1 MPIPTCRHRHHPFDQ
16 SGAGKQLAA
25 QRRSIALIRFTA
37 IPEPLEVTVDENAIV
52 DWLLDARPGDRIVYF
67 RGFLGLDRCKTGRI
81 EDAARRR
88 QLVAVA
94 NRIMAAA
101 EQGLVMPVQKR
112 IGEEDALYIAVRTLS
127 AVRPRSRGHDAT
139 SSRGNQRTVAAGN
152 EPSLTAA
159 VPASR
164 LHPVRAVAADNARE
178 ALS

>member
-1 MPIPTCRHRHHPFDQ
+1 M
-16 SGAGKQLAA
+16 
-25 QRRSIALIRFTA
+25 IRFA
-37 IPEPLEVTVDENAIV
+37 PIPEPLEVTVDENAIV

-88 QLVAVA
+88 QLVSVA
-94 NRIMAAA
+94 HRIMAAA

-112 IGEEDALYIAVRTLS
+112 MGEEDALYIAVRTLS
-127 AVRPRSRGHDAT
+127 ALGSRSHGRDRT
-139 SSRGNQRTVAAGN
+139 SGRGNQRTVAAGN
-152 EPSLTAA
+152 EASATAA

-178 ALS
+178 VLS

>member
-1 MPIPTCRHRHHPFDQ
+1 M
-16 SGAGKQLAA
+16 
-25 QRRSIALIRFTA
+25 IRFAA
-37 IPEPLEVTVDENAIV
+37 IPEPLAVTVDENAIV

-81 EDAARRR
+81 EDTARRR

-101 EQGLVMPVQKR
+101 EQGLVIPVQKR

-127 AVRPRSRGHDAT
+127 ALRPRSRGCDA
-139 SSRGNQRTVAAGN
+139 SSGRGNQRTVSAGN
-152 EPSLTAA
+152 EASVTTA

-164 LHPVRAVAADNARE
+164 LHQTRTVAAKTARE

>member
-1 MPIPTCRHRHHPFDQ
+1 M
-16 SGAGKQLAA
+16 
-25 QRRSIALIRFTA
+25 IRFA
-37 IPEPLEVTVDENAIV
+37 PIPEPLAVTVDENAIV
-52 DWLLDARPGDRIVYF
+52 DWLLDALPGDRIVYF

-88 QLVAVA
+88 QLVSVA

-127 AVRPRSRGHDAT
+127 ALGSRSRGRDGT
-139 SSRGNQRTVAAGN
+139 TGRGNQRTVATGN
-152 EPSLTAA
+152 EASVTAA

-164 LHPVRAVAADNARE
+164 LHRAQTMAAGKARE